1 MREDDGLGHYVP
13 ILRRIIVLV
22 AVIIAVPVILWTI
35 TIFVRT
41 YVGPPRLPTFHQL
54 VSTASINAPSPRTAA
69 EGVVTTADATR
80 GSAPIVE
87 ANAST
92 DPADSTM
99 PTGSTAGDRAD
110 QDPAAAGGS
119 RGSVFPPSPLA
130 ASDGNT
136 TGGALASAQPAGS
149 TDGAT
154 ESLSASQPLS
164 GPIPL
169 PRRRPREAEMRTAE
183 FTPGNMPMPRRRPE
197 AAGAP
202 PGTAGET
209 TGESPLGFIQ
219 NLFH

>member
-54 VSTASINAPSPRTAA
+54 ASTASINAPSSRTGS
-69 EGVVTTADATR
+69 EGAVATQNATL
-80 GSAPIVE
+80 GSRPIVE

-92 DPADSTM
+92 DPADSTL
-99 PTGSTAGDRAD
+99 PTGSTAGDRTAD
-110 QDPAAAGGS
+110 QNSALGTS
-119 RGSVFPPSPLA
+119 RATVFPPSPLA
-130 ASDGNT
+130 SDGNAAT
-136 TGGALASAQPAGS
+136 GALATAQPAAS
-149 TDGAT
+149 ADDTS
-154 ESLSASQPLS
+154 ESLSATQPLS
-164 GPIPL
+164 GPVPL

-183 FTPGNMPMPRRRPE
+183 MTPANVPMPRRRPDG
-197 AAGAP
+197 AGANAS
-202 PGTAGET
+202 TSAET
-209 TGESPLGFIQ
+209 TGGNPIGFIQ